1 MEFFDLIRNRRSI
14 RSFKEEPPSLSAV
27 DAILEAVRTA
37 PSAGNIQA
45 FRIKVVRDAKSL
57 QGLSHAAYG
66 QGFISQAPL
75 ALVFMADKAA
85 SQSKY
90 GQRGRDLYCVQDA
103 TIACLYAHL
112 AASAV
117 GLASAW
123 IGAFS
128 HTEVSELLG
137 LPDHLLP
144 VAILPMG
151 YPAETPESTPRKT
164 VGELLI

>member
-1 MEFFDLIRNRRSI
+1 MEFFDLIRLRRSV
-14 RSFKEEPPSLSAV
+14 RAFKAEHPSQSAIDTV
-27 DAILEAVRTA
+27 LEAVRTA

-45 FRIKVVRDAKSL
+45 FRIKVVRDSNSL
-57 QGLSHAAYG
+57 QRLSRASCG

-75 ALVFMADKAA
+75 ALVFMADRAA

-90 GQRGRDLYCVQDA
+90 GERGRDLYCVQDA

-112 AASAV
+112 AAANA

-128 HTEVSELLG
+128 PSEISELLG

-144 VAILPMG
+144 VALLPMG
-151 YPAETPESTPRKT
+151 YPAETPDSTPRKRL
-164 VGELLI
+164 GELLL